1 MQSRG
6 AVKTLLWSP
15 ERLDPLEPILIGKQF
30 GIRLRGCS
38 YYFFVVAVIKY
49 HDQKQFK
56 EQLVC
61 LGLQFAKGKSQMVG
75 KACHQEVRGKAINS
89 SNPCPSEGSL
99 S

>member
-1 MQSRG
+1 MFPMHGGSQG
-6 AVKTLLWSP
+6 KMKEAMFKLAV
-15 ERLDPLEPILIGKQF
+15 
-30 GIRLRGCS
+30 CCC
-38 YYFFVVAVIKY
+38 VKY